1 MVGIPKEV
9 KIREVGPREGF
20 QILPF
25 VVETEKKLELL
36 NGLAMTGVSYIEAC
50 SFVRPDLVPQ
60 HADAEE
66 VVSRL
71 SIPNLFGVL
80 CLNQFGFKKAKSY
93 PNLVIEPWIHTSVCE
108 EFLIKN
114 SGKDFKKERE
124 TFSGWNELFKDF
136 SGIKLMVSMS
146 FGSPKLG
153 IVKPEEAFSRIKDI
167 ALDFNIEEVC
177 LADTIG
183 VGTPN
188 QVSKLVELCFTK
200 FKNVSLHLHDT
211 NGVGIANAYAGLLLG
226 VNTFE
231 SSIGG
236 LGGCPFTKG
245 ASGNIATEELLF
257 LLDGLGVKT
266 GISLKAY
273 RDLLPL
279 VASITKK
286 ELKSSFYR

>member
-1 MVGIPKEV
+1 MGIPEKV

-25 VVETEKKLELL
+25 VVDTDLKLELL
-36 NGLAMTGVSYIEAC
+36 NGLAKTGVSYIEAC

-66 VVSRL
+66 VVRRL
-71 SIPNLFGVL
+71 TIPNLFGAL
-80 CLNQFGFKKAKSY
+80 CLNQFGYKKAQEF
-93 PNLVIEPWIHTSVCE
+93 PILVKEPWIHTSVCE

-114 SGKDFKKERE
+114 SGKNFEKERE
-124 TFSGWNELFKDF
+124 TFPKWKELF
-136 SGIKLMVSMS
+136 SGGVRLMVSMS

-153 IVKPEEAFSRIKDI
+153 IIKPKDAFSRIKDVASYFKVDEI
-167 ALDFNIEEVC
+167 C

-188 QVSKLVELCFTK
+188 QVSDLVKLCQSEFAR
-200 FKNVSLHLHDT
+200 VSLHLHDT
-211 NGVGIANAYAGLLLG
+211 NGVGIANAYAGLLCG
-226 VNTFE
+226 VDTFE
-231 SSIGG
+231 ASIGG

-257 LLDGLGVKT
+257 LLEGLGVET
-266 GISLKAY
+266 GVSLKAY
-273 RDLLPL
+273 LELLPL
-279 VASITKK
+279 VAKIAKK

>member
-1 MVGIPKEV
+1 MGIPKEV

-25 VVETEKKLELL
+25 VVDTDKKLELL
-36 NGLAMTGVSYIEAC
+36 GGLEKTGVSYIEAC
-50 SFVRPDLVPQ
+50 SFVRADLVPQ

-66 VVSRL
+66 VVKRL
-71 SIPNLFGVL
+71 KTKGLFGAL
-80 CLNQFGFKKAKSY
+80 CLNQFGYKKARNFSI
-93 PNLVIEPWIHTSVCE
+93 LVHEPWIHTSVCE

-114 SGKDFKKERE
+114 SGKDFNKEKE
-124 TFSGWNELFKDF
+124 TFPDWRELFKEF
-136 SGIKLMVSMS
+136 PGVKLMVSMS

-153 IVKPEEAFSRIKDI
+153 TINPDDAFVRIKDV
-167 ALDFNIEEVC
+167 ASHFKVEEIC

-183 VGTPN
+183 IGTPN
-188 QVSKLVELCFTK
+188 QVSELVELCKSQFDK
-200 FKNVSLHLHDT
+200 VSLHLHDT
-211 NGVGIANAYAGLLLG
+211 NGVGIANAYAGLLCG
-226 VNTFE
+226 VDTFE
-231 SSIGG
+231 ASIGG

-257 LLDGLGVKT
+257 LLEGLGIKT
-266 GISLKAY
+266 GVSLNAY

-286 ELKSSFYR
+286 DLKSSFYR